1 MKALNE
7 MLVSLQNGEIV
18 NKETVKVYERSLEKE
33 GNTYILMV
41 KVDGVKKLLAAGECS
56 LFDDL
61 IGEKDD
67 AGKICALS
75 YENKIVLNSYL
86 SYTKPQAFGTKTAK
100 NRIGNLLGIVFTGHI
115 KNIENHQAKPILAQ
129 QSIRELTLTNRT
141 LSDLI
146 DAANFATIQEGYK
159 GGYGADGDH
168 LKEEADIQKV
178 LELGFSML
186 TLDCS

>member
-1 MKALNE
+1 NE

-41 KVDGVKKLLAAGECS
+41 KVDGVKKLLAAGEGS

-75 YENKIVLNSYL
+75 HENRLVLNSY
-86 SYTKPQAFGTKTAK
+86 SYDKALALEIKTV
-100 NRIGNLLGIVFTGHI
+100 ILGLDQLLGIATPGHI
-115 KNIENHQAKPILAQ
+115 KTIENH
-129 QSIRELTLTNRT
+129 
-141 LSDLI
+141 
-146 DAANFATIQEGYK
+146 
-159 GGYGADGDH
+159 
-168 LKEEADIQKV
+168 
-178 LELGFSML
+178 
-186 TLDCS
+186 